1 MNADAPQQWEYRVVQ
16 PPRETSQK
24 EARDPSSV
32 LNEAADEGWELDET
46 IDYVGGGTKFL
57 VFRRPADGDDG
68 GSDETTTDFETDD
81 E

>member
-1 MNADAPQQWEYRVVQ
+1 MVK

-24 EARDPSSV
+24 EARDPTPT
-32 LNEAADEGWELDET
+32 LAEFAADGWELDET

-57 VFRRPADGDDG
+57 VFRRPVA
-68 GSDETTTDFETDD
+68 ETDTRRDGSEADD

>member
-1 MNADAPQQWEYRVVQ
+1 MSSDAPPRWEYSAVR

-24 EARDPSSV
+24 EARDPSSL
-32 LNEAADEGWELDET
+32 LNEFAADGWELDHT

-57 VFRRPADGDDG
+57 VFRRPAEESNTEDS
-68 GSDETTTDFETDD
+68 GSEADD